1 MNVQKELRKHRMF
14 KQVEQAMKDPRMKKW
29 QDEREREIY
38 LNAFVTFALHSCD
51 YLYRVHRCKKN
62 GILKFLSFLKK
73 QMEFVQN
80 DPDYFTLLREA
91 LMSETGVDVVD
102 ELGCREKEC

>member
-38 LNAFVTFALHSCD
+38 LNAFVTFALHS
-51 YLYRVHRCKKN
+51 
-62 GILKFLSFLKK
+62 
-73 QMEFVQN
+73 
-80 DPDYFTLLREA
+80 
-91 LMSETGVDVVD
+91 
-102 ELGCREKEC
+102 